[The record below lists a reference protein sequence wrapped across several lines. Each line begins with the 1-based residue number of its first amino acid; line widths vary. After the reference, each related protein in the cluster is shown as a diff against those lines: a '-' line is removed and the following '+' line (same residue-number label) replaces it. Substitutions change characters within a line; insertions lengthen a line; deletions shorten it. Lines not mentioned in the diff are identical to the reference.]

1 MSDRRTFLKQSAL
14 GLTAF
19 PMAHLP
25 KLSSEVMLP
34 ARLTL
39 VFQGD
44 SITDAF
50 RNRATYYPNNMQGMG
65 NGYVHHIVTHLMGT
79 HPTTQW
85 QCYNRGIS
93 GNKVFQLAERWE
105 DDCLLL
111 KPDVLSVLIGVNDFW
126 HTLTNNYEGTVE
138 TYGHDFRALLI
149 RTKEVLP
156 SMQMLIGEP
165 FVVKG
170 GTAIVAEKWF
180 PAFTA
185 YQAAAH
191 KVAQEVGAVLIP
203 YQQVFDD
210 ALKVAPAAYWCP
222 DGVHPSLAG
231 AYLMSKAWLLAFQQL
246 MK

>member
-1 MSDRRTFLKQSAL
+1 MSNRRTFLKQSAI
-14 GLTAF
+14 GVTA
-19 PMAHLP
+19 LP
-25 KLSSEVMLP
+25 LVSLPTLSSEAKLP
-34 ARLTL
+34 EKLTVL
-39 VFQGD
+39 FQGD

-65 NGYVHHIVTHLMGT
+65 NGYVHHIVTHLMGNY
-79 HPTTQW
+79 PTTQW

-105 DDCLLL
+105 DDCMQL

-126 HTLTNNYEGTVE
+126 HTLTSNYDGTVE
-138 TYGHDFRALLI
+138 TYESDLRALLNS
-149 RTKEVLP
+149 TKKTFP
-156 SMQMLIGEP
+156 NIKMLIGEP

-170 GTAIVAEKWF
+170 GTAIIAEKWF
-180 PAFTA
+180 PAFAA
-185 YQAAAH
+185 YQKAAR
-191 KVAQEVGAVLIP
+191 KVAQELGAALVP

-210 ALKVAPAAYWCP
+210 ALKVAPVSYWCA

-231 AYLMSKAWLLAFQQL
+231 AYLMSKAWLAAFEKL